1 MATVRMADYLRR
13 DIVRKFEQ
21 LYDKSNPQIEHSTHV
36 GDKMYDIFLGGKVLQ
51 FKEQISN
58 IFGDIIDPDSM
69 FIKSSTL
76 PVSINMMVYDDI
88 REYNDLEDKY
98 ITQVKEQ
105 FEDGRRIDL
114 PLSVES
120 LQMNDINSWRGE
132 EAIVVSLDSND
143 IPEHAQMYIDKVK
156 EIEQKETKRLAKRRA
171 DSEKVERA
179 LENFTT
185 LNQALKAWPALTK
198 LVSSEKIAKV
208 HEKQQRKRKEK
219 QQRSKIEPIES
230 NLNQTILTA
239 SLLGDD

>member
-36 GDKMYDIFLGGKVLQ
+36 GDKMYDIFLGGKILQ
-51 FKEQISN
+51 FKEQVLDT
-58 IFGDIIDPDSM
+58 FGDIIDPDSLFM
-69 FIKSSTL
+69 KSSTL
-76 PVSINMMVYDDI
+76 PVSINMMTYNDV
-88 REYNDLEDKY
+88 REYDDLEDKY
-98 ITQVKEQ
+98 ITKVKEQ

-120 LQMNDINSWRGE
+120 LQINDINSWRSE
-132 EAIVVSLDSND
+132 EGVVICLDSND

-156 EIEQKETKRLAKRRA
+156 EIEQKETKRVAKRRV

-185 LNQALKAWPALTK
+185 
-198 LVSSEKIAKV
+198 
-208 HEKQQRKRKEK
+208 
-219 QQRSKIEPIES
+219 
-230 NLNQTILTA
+230 
-239 SLLGDD
+239 

>member
-105 FEDGRRIDL
+105 FEDGHQMFHRHFLFHSQFSYHIYQC
-114 PLSVES
+114 S
-120 LQMNDINSWRGE
+120 LH
-132 EAIVVSLDSND
+132 L
-143 IPEHAQMYIDKVK
+143 VK
-156 EIEQKETKRLAKRRA
+156 RH
-171 DSEKVERA
+171 
-179 LENFTT
+179 
-185 LNQALKAWPALTK
+185 K
-198 LVSSEKIAKV
+198 LHK
-208 HEKQQRKRKEK
+208 
-219 QQRSKIEPIES
+219 
-230 NLNQTILTA
+230 L
-239 SLLGDD
+239 